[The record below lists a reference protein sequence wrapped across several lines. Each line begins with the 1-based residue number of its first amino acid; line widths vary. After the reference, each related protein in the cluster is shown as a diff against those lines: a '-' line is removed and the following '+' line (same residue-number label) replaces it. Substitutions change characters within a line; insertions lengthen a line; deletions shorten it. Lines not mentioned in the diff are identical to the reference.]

1 MNTLY
6 LRYQYW
12 PSETLI
18 KDVEIN
24 HFNGSQEKHSYH
36 PWIPSFSSGQ
46 GSGAGKKVFF
56 WMLEHLFYRSPSLL
70 LDHKLITK
78 SFPSDLQHGPPLTA
92 SSFDL

>member
-56 WMLEHLFYRSPSLL
+56 LDVRTSLLSLPSLL
-70 LDHKLITK
+70 SDHMLITK